1 MNGQTGKMVGD
12 LPADQKASEIT
23 NTYGINVNCLLTKSS
38 NGLGTVEY
46 VEQIYKGSFGDAD
59 GIMLIDSE
67 EDNEWFIY
75 KSGKANDLFTADE
88 ETELLSKLDEISE
101 RQKCDV
107 AVVTVEGLEGKTPEA
122 YADDFYDYNGYGYGE
137 ERDGI
142 IFLISMEERKWQI
155 STCGFGITAFTD
167 AGQEYMAD
175 PVEVSDLKK

>member
-75 KSGKANDLFTADE
+75 KSGKANDLFTAD
-88 ETELLSKLDEISE
+88 
-101 RQKCDV
+101 
-107 AVVTVEGLEGKTPEA
+107 
-122 YADDFYDYNGYGYGE
+122 DFYDYNGYGYGE
-137 ERDGI
+137 EGDGI